1 MEVKNILLSVVVVSW
16 NTKQQTTECI
26 SSFYSID
33 DYNFLKDRCE
43 LILIDNDSKD
53 GTCDEIKKNY
63 PQVIL
68 IENSENKGY
77 APACNQGMRTAT
89 GKYILLLGSDTVL
102 KNDSLI
108 NCIEYLETH
117 PECGA
122 AGCRLLYPDG
132 RLQGNCKTFPSLKNA
147 FFTYLSLDRL
157 NYNYDMLWFNYYK
170 TIEAD
175 QIATTFLMIESALVR
190 KINYFDESYRIM
202 YNDVD
207 LCKRIKDTGRK
218 IIFIHTAEIYHH
230 GSYSTRKADYK
241 VRKQMYSD
249 IFLYYR
255 RNFHSKAYF
264 LLPVLVLRFLIITVF
279 K

>member
-102 KNDSLI
+102 KMIHLSIALNIWKHIL
-108 NCIEYLETH
+108 N
-117 PECGA
+117 A
-122 AGCRLLYPDG
+122 A
-132 RLQGNCKTFPSLKNA
+132 LQDADCFIPTEDFRAIAKHFP
-147 FFTYLSLDRL
+147 
-157 NYNYDMLWFNYYK
+157 
-170 TIEAD
+170 
-175 QIATTFLMIESALVR
+175 
-190 KINYFDESYRIM
+190 
-202 YNDVD
+202 
-207 LCKRIKDTGRK
+207 
-218 IIFIHTAEIYHH
+218 H
-230 GSYSTRKADYK
+230 
-241 VRKQMYSD
+241 
-249 IFLYYR
+249 
-255 RNFHSKAYF
+255 
-264 LLPVLVLRFLIITVF
+264 
-279 K
+279 